1 LGQNKS
7 VTDGFPKD
15 VEPMYLQSM
24 GTYHI
29 EVQGQVDENTFNA
42 SGPLRITVI
51 RTEPA
56 ATLFA
61 ICADQAGLIGL
72 LRYLHQRGYVI
83 DSVCRIVHRRVRP

>member
-1 LGQNKS
+1 MN
-7 VTDGFPKD
+7 
-15 VEPMYLQSM
+15 LQCS

-51 RTEPA
+51 RTDPA

-61 ICADQAGLIGL
+61 ICADQSGLIGL
-72 LRYLHQRGYVI
+72 LRYLHQQGFVI
-83 DSVCRIVHRRVRP
+83 HSVYRKYNNAYQKENFSDDERKILSQ